1 MVRVLVKTPE
11 GQQAGPVSQVEH
23 PVDTLLGLVVDPCL
37 EQMVEAL
44 AEAQKARL
52 AEEVVHMEWV
62 VAPDFSKGH
71 QREAPLEME
80 GALWEP
86 C

>member
-1 MVRVLVKTPE
+1 MSTY
-11 GQQAGPVSQVEH
+11 
-23 PVDTLLGLVVDPCL
+23 
-37 EQMVEAL
+37 QMVEAL
-44 AEAQKARL
+44 AEAQKAPM
-52 AEEVVHMEWV
+52 AQEVVHKDRV